1 MIVNA
6 PRPSAA
12 IAETSGPGISP
23 ADRLRAT
30 LKNLVATPGNAIITI
45 AMAALLFFLVPK
57 LWNWAVAQATWTG
70 DDRKACDGGGAC
82 WIFIRAR
89 LHELLYGSYPA
100 GEDWRVGLVATI
112 LAILA
117 GLSVWQG
124 NPWRRACVIALFL
137 AFPPLAFLLLR
148 GGILG
153 LSIVETRLWGGLL
166 LNFVLTFVAVAVS
179 IPLGLLLAEGR
190 RSDHPEIAASSIA
203 FIELWRAAPIVT
215 ILFFGVVILPL
226 LLPRGIEFNKFACVA
241 TALALFASA
250 YVAEAI
256 RGGLQ
261 AVPRGQYEAALSL
274 SLSPWQARLL
284 VVWPQALR
292 ISLPAI
298 VNTAI
303 DLFKDTSL
311 VTIVGLFD
319 LLGSLQQALKDPH
332 WLGLAAEGYVFVA
345 AVFFVLCTVLSMLS
359 RRLERELAV
368 DRRR

>member
-1 MIVNA
+1 
-6 PRPSAA
+6 
-12 IAETSGPGISP
+12 
-23 ADRLRAT
+23 
-30 LKNLVATPGNAIITI
+30 
-45 AMAALLFFLVPK
+45 
-57 LWNWAVAQATWTG
+57 
-70 DDRKACDGGGAC
+70 
-82 WIFIRAR
+82 
-89 LHELLYGSYPA
+89 
-100 GEDWRVGLVATI
+100 
-112 LAILA
+112 
-117 GLSVWQG
+117 
-124 NPWRRACVIALFL
+124 VIALFL
-137 AFPPLAFLLLR
+137 GFPPLAFFLLR
-148 GGILG
+148 GGVVG
-153 LSIVETRLWGGLL
+153 LSVVETRLWGGLL
-166 LNFVLTFVAVAVS
+166 LNFVLTFLAVAVS
-179 IPLGLLLAEGR
+179 VPLGLLLAEGR
-190 RSDHPEIAASSIA
+190 RSIHPEIAASSVA

-274 SLSPWQARLL
+274 SLSPWKARLL

-332 WLGLAAEGYVFVA
+332 WLGLAAEGYIFVA
-345 AVFFVLCTVLSMLS
+345 AVFYVLCTVLSLLS

-368 DRRR
+368 DRRN